1 MYIIYIR
8 FIVCQNIYLLYLFII
23 LYYVYILQ
31 HNYFVW
37 RERPI
42 TLQMWQTVKVFY
54 NNEYTINFK

>member
-42 TLQMWQTVKVFY
+42 TLQM
-54 NNEYTINFK
+54 